1 MYAAAIHRPSLITP
15 SPEDA
20 RPSCA
25 DRVLGRE
32 LSPCLPVRCQ
42 GQAGDRGR
50 HRGRGACRH
59 GAARHHDAANR
70 GLRRPLSGKYRT
82 WPGF

>member
-32 LSPCLPVRCQ
+32 LSPCLPVRRQ
-42 GQAGDRGR
+42 RQAGDRGVIAVVVLAVTALL
-50 HRGRGACRH
+50 GITTPPTAG
-59 GAARHHDAANR
+59 
-70 GLRRPLSGKYRT
+70 
-82 WPGF
+82 

>member
-20 RPSCA
+20 RPFCA

-32 LSPCLPVRCQ
+32 LSPCLPVRRQ
-42 GQAGDRGR
+42 GQAGDRGQR
-50 HRGRGACRH
+50 PDRALTGMPAAERPPSCR
-59 GAARHHDAANR
+59 
-70 GLRRPLSGKYRT
+70 
-82 WPGF
+82 